1 MSQSKYK
8 QIFLEL
14 KKQILGAK
22 FNSSNPFP
30 SEAAVAREKQTT
42 RNTVHR
48 AFIELRRLGLIE
60 GEPGVAP
67 RVASGKV
74 SRKIGLIVPGVAY
87 SEFFQPIVGEIS
99 RLTQEQGYTLLF
111 GNITSKD
118 PAKRA
123 AQAKRFAKDLVREG
137 VAGVICQPLEF
148 VEDSERLN
156 QEILSIFDAAKVAVV
171 LIDCD
176 FVLPPRR
183 SNYDAVGINNYN
195 AGYRLGD
202 LLMSKKAKRVD
213 YFIQRNT
220 ASGQVNRMRGLT
232 AAVEAKGGK
241 VRALAA
247 SPDDLAGVRSH
258 LQGGRPD
265 AFFCCD
271 DHAAALLMKTLAK
284 LGLRVPDDILLAGFN
299 DVQIAS
305 LTMPGLTTIHQPCE
319 DIAKESFRALLDR
332 IADRMRPTREIYL
345 PAPLVERG
353 STCREPR
360 GQDSVLVERNST
372 LRKQTRN
379 REK

>member
-8 QIFLEL
+8 QILAEL

-22 FNSSNPFP
+22 FDSSNPFP

-99 RLTQEQGYTLLF
+99 RLSQERGYTLLF

-123 AQAKRFAKDLVREG
+123 AQAKRFAKELVREG
-137 VAGVICQPLEF
+137 VAGVICQPLEL

-156 QEILSIFDAAKVAVV
+156 QEILGIFDVAKVAVA
-171 LIDCD
+171 LFDCD
-176 FVLPPRR
+176 FVLSPRR
-183 SNYDAVGINNYN
+183 SEYDVVGINNYD
-195 AGYRLGD
+195 AGYRLGEY
-202 LLMSKKAKRVD
+202 LMSKKAKKVD
-213 YFIQRNT
+213 FLLRPNS
-220 ASGQVNRMRGLT
+220 ASGQINRMRGAT
-232 AAVEAKGGK
+232 AAVKDKGGK
-241 VRALAA
+241 VRTLVAT
-247 SPDDLAGVRSH
+247 PDDIAAIRSH
-258 LQGGRPD
+258 LKEGRPD
-265 AFFCCD
+265 AILCGD
-271 DHAAALLMKTLAK
+271 DHSAAMLMKTLAK
-284 LGLRVPDDILLAGFN
+284 LGLRVPDDILLAGFD

-319 DIAKESFRALLDR
+319 DIAREVFRALLDR
-332 IADRMRPTREIYL
+332 IADRTRPAREIYL
-345 PAPLVERG
+345 SSPLVERG
-353 STCREPR
+353 STCREPK
-360 GQDSVLVERNST
+360 GTGLTGNM
-372 LRKQTRN
+372 
-379 REK
+379 